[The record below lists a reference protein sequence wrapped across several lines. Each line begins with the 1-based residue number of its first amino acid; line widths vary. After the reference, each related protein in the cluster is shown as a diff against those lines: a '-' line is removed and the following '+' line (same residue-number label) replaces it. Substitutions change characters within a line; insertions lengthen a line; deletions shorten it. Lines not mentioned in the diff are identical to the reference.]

1 MPQTY
6 SREYYL
12 YRKNQRIKEHRC
24 LRCGK
29 LLTYRKSK
37 WCAECREKHNEYKRQ
52 HRKKQQKPPCNHS
65 KGGFVLLSQKA
76 GDFMY
81 LLICQSDVVSC
92 GIVGADDDITNYR
105 LTVNSCAIK
114 QRCKNV
120 DFGGIVKKPLIVT
133 SRFTNPVIILTPFPA
148 IRDYRKCCR

>member
-1 MPQTY
+1 M
-6 SREYYL
+6 
-12 YRKNQRIKEHRC
+12 
-24 LRCGK
+24 
-29 LLTYRKSK
+29 
-37 WCAECREKHNEYKRQ
+37 
-52 HRKKQQKPPCNHS
+52 
-65 KGGFVLLSQKA
+65 SQKA
-76 GDFMY
+76 GDFLY

-133 SRFTNPVIILTPFPA
+133 NDINIFKPCYAVQPVSVNYVDGITANFTLIPVERADKI
-148 IRDYRKCCR
+148 DEVHYR